1 MLLIFLVVI
10 MKVLRWSL
18 SVGVLIAKNVIVYP
32 EVRSHRSDEMIQ
44 LRRSLK
50 KSAEKAPFEP
60 LIRTIPLSPPS
71 TATSD
76 ALDSRCHSSLSDKR
90 G

>member
-1 MLLIFLVVI
+1 MLLIFA
-10 MKVLRWSL
+10 VLMMEVLKWSL
-18 SVGVLIAKNVIVYP
+18 SLGVLTAKNVIVCP

-44 LRRSLK
+44 LRS
-50 KSAEKAPFEP
+50 
-60 LIRTIPLSPPS
+60 TIPLSPPS